1 MPNGKKVRH
10 ALVERDMTQADLA
23 RKSGI
28 SPEHISGII
37 RTDKNVRESTLKRI
51 CKAIGCNAEEIW

>member
-37 RTDKNVRESTLKRI
+37 RNDKNVRESTLKRI
-51 CKAIGCNAEEIW
+51 CDAIGCKAEEIW